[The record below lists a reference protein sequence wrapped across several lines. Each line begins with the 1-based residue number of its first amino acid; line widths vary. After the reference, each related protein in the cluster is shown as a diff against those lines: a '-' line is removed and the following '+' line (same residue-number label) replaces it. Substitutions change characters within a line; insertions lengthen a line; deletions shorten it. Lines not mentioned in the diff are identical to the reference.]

1 MVIEFTYFCNYV
13 SQGSV
18 ATRCRR
24 GGKYNTCLVA
34 NFPLSLIV
42 K

>member
-1 MVIEFTYFCNYV
+1 MF

-34 NFPLSLIV
+34 NFPL
-42 K
+42 